1 LTLGKDKRIDIRYE
15 GVHATADGGEL
26 TSWDE
31 VKGMTFNN
39 SSFGNTLIITHF
51 DKGLI
56 GARTSKIKLKGLGK
70 QEAHFKAVLGSYWQR
85 HQIMRAQQQQQ
96 QRERPVEQAAE
107 PEQVAPH

>member
-1 LTLGKDKRIDIRYE
+1 
-15 GVHATADGGEL
+15 V

-39 SSFGNTLIITHF
+39 SSFGNTLAITHF

-70 QEAHFKAVLGSYWQR
+70 QEEHFKAVLGSYWQR
-85 HQIMRAQQQQQ
+85 HQIMRAQQKA
-96 QRERPVEQAAE
+96 RAEEAA
-107 PEQVAPH
+107 AA